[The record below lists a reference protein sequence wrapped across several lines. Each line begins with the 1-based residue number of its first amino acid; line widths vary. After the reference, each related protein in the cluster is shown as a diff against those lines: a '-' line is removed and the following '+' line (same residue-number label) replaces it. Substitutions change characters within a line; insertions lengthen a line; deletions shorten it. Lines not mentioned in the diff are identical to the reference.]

1 MRRIFAQPLASHGKF
16 RNSPVAPA
24 IRGFFSGVCN
34 MKSFVSAAVIAAFCS
49 TSVIAQV
56 PAATP
61 AIAPAPAAEPVV
73 QPAVATTPEMVS
85 VAPVA
90 QTVVLGEGTQILL
103 AVSQEINSTQ
113 NRVGDTFPLT
123 VAQDVRVGDTIVIP
137 RGTRGVGEIT
147 WRTGRG
153 AFGKSGKMEFS
164 IRHLDVDG
172 VRVPVI
178 GSFRQE
184 GDGATLAT
192 IGAVAIAGLIG
203 GAFVTG
209 SRARVPAGR
218 ELTVTLAAATPFVA
232 TGTEVS
238 LDPAY
243 TPPTA
248 EQVAAVET
256 AQRRASAEVSCR
268 ETADS
273 RAGTQAQRDRRIAR
287 CVERAVRVRS

>member
-1 MRRIFAQPLASHGKF
+1 
-16 RNSPVAPA
+16 
-24 IRGFFSGVCN
+24 
-34 MKSFVSAAVIAAFCS
+34 MKSYVSAAVIAAFCS
-49 TSVIAQV
+49 TSVFAQV
-56 PAATP
+56 PAA
-61 AIAPAPAAEPVV
+61 APAAEPAAE
-73 QPAVATTPEMVS
+73 PAAMVS
-85 VAPVA
+85 VAPVSSA
-90 QTVVLGEGTQILL
+90 LVLAEGTQILL

-164 IRHLDVDG
+164 IRHLDVNG

-218 ELTVTLAAATPFVA
+218 ELTVTLAEAVPFVA
-232 TGTEVS
+232 TGASVS
-238 LDPAY
+238 LDPSY
-243 TPPTA
+243 TPATA
-248 EQVAAVET
+248 EQVAATET
-256 AQRRASAEVSCR
+256 AQRRAAAEVSCR
-268 ETADS
+268 ETAVNE
-273 RAGTQAQRDRRIAR
+273 AGRNAQRVERMTQR
-287 CVERAVRVRS
+287 CVDRAVRVRS